1 MTWEE
6 KKHVFFKIPLK
17 ICYGIGMSL
26 RNLSYDLSKKSI
38 MEASSMAAFNSDI
51 NIKIKFIPRGEL

>member
-26 RNLSYDLSKKSI
+26 KNLGYDLSKNHNGS
-38 MEASSMAAFNSDI
+38 F
-51 NIKIKFIPRGEL
+51 FYGRFQFRYQH

>member
-6 KKHVFFKIPLK
+6 KKHGFFKIPLK

-26 RNLSYDLSKKSI
+26 RNLSYDLSKKS
-38 MEASSMAAFNSDI
+38 
-51 NIKIKFIPRGEL
+51 

>member
-17 ICYGIGMSL
+17 ICYGIDMSL
-26 RNLSYDLSKKSI
+26 RNLSYDLSQKS
-38 MEASSMAAFNSDI
+38 
-51 NIKIKFIPRGEL
+51 